1 LRGSVVG
8 CLALHYLGRKGGE
21 ALVRRKFTG
30 EKIERAMADAAAQRR
45 HRVLVPCLLPPP
57 SPFKIF
63 ILLAGVVGISATRL
77 AIAIAIGRGV
87 RYLAL
92 GLLAVAYGERAMT
105 YMSEN
110 GTTVSL
116 AAVAGLAIGCGAYLL
131 WRKARAA
138 GLERAATLASPGAAA
153 QIAYHDR
160 RGAHRR
166 HSDPERSAVAR
177 RAASRVHG
185 DADGLGAPYEII
197 VVDDGSTDESFEI
210 LARLQARIHACA

>member
-1 LRGSVVG
+1 MSEFVGRIRALALALGGPGLFLVAFLDSSFLPLPGITDVLLVITVTRNPSAMLFYVAMTVAGSVAG

-30 EKIERAMADAAAQRR
+30 EKIERAMATLQRNGVVA
-45 HRVLVPCLLPPP
+45 VLVPCLLPPP

-92 GLLAVAYGERAMT
+92 GLLAVTYGERAMA

-110 GTTVSL
+110 GTKVSL
-116 AAVAGLAIGCGAYLL
+116 AAVGILAVGFAAYLV
-131 WRKARAA
+131 WRKARA
-138 GLERAATLASPGAAA
+138 S
-153 QIAYHDR
+153 
-160 RGAHRR
+160 
-166 HSDPERSAVAR
+166 RS
-177 RAASRVHG
+177 
-185 DADGLGAPYEII
+185 
-197 VVDDGSTDESFEI
+197 
-210 LARLQARIHACA
+210 

>member
-1 LRGSVVG
+1 MSEFVGRIRALALALVGPGLFLVAFLDSSFLPLPGITDVLLVITVTRNPSAMLFYVAMTVAGSVAG

-30 EKIERAMADAAAQRR
+30 EKIERAMATLQRNGVVA
-45 HRVLVPCLLPPP
+45 VLVPCLLPPP

-92 GLLAVAYGERAMT
+92 GLLAVTYGERAMA

-110 GTTVSL
+110 GTKVSL
-116 AAVAGLAIGCGAYLL
+116 AAVGILAVGFAAYLV
-131 WRKARAA
+131 WRKVRAV
-138 GLERAATLASPGAAA
+138 
-153 QIAYHDR
+153 
-160 RGAHRR
+160 
-166 HSDPERSAVAR
+166 RS
-177 RAASRVHG
+177 
-185 DADGLGAPYEII
+185 
-197 VVDDGSTDESFEI
+197 
-210 LARLQARIHACA
+210 